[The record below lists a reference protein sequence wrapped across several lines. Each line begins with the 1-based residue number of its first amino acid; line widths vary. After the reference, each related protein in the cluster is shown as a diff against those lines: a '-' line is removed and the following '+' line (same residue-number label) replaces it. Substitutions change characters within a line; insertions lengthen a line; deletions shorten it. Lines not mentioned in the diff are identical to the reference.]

1 MLDDVCDIESKSDSE
16 LVAASLANPDAFSGI
31 IKRYEKRLFL
41 YIRRISNVSH
51 EECEDILQEVFIN
64 CYLNL
69 NDYNNDLKF
78 SSWLY
83 RIAHNHT
90 ISHYRKLKA
99 RPEGYM
105 VSIDTNE
112 ALDLVDG
119 LDIELSVDSSLNAA
133 HISRVLSSLDKK
145 HREILVLK
153 FLEEKN
159 YQEISDIIKKP
170 LGTVASSVNRAKSAF
185 KEEFN
190 RQAIKL

>member
-1 MLDDVCDIESKSDSE
+1 MLSDSSNIE
-16 LVAASLANPDAFSGI
+16 EQSDSQLVLASLANPESFSAI
-31 IKRYEKRLFL
+31 IKRYERPLFL
-41 YIRRISNVSH
+41 YISRISNVSSD
-51 EECEDILQEVFIN
+51 ECEDILQEVFIN

-69 NDYNNDLKF
+69 NDYNSDLKF

-83 RIAHNHT
+83 RIAHNQA

-99 RPEGYM
+99 RPEGHM
-105 VSIDTNE
+105 LSIDDNE
-112 ALDLVDG
+112 AMDLASG
-119 LDIELSVDSSLNAA
+119 LDIELDIDVSLNRES
-133 HISRVLSSLDKK
+133 ISSILSALDKK

-153 FLEEKN
+153 FLEEKS

-170 LGTVASSVNRAKSAF
+170 LGTVASSINRAKSAF